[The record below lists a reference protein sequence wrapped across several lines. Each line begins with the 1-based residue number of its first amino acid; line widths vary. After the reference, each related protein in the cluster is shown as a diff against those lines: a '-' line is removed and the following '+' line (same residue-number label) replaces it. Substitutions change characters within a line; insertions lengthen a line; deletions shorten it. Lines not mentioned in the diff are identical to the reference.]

1 MTADPQTATRKAVRP
16 GLGPILEM
24 ESLRLA
30 YSVQGQPR
38 ETVRGVSFRIGRGE
52 AYGLVG
58 ESGCGKSTVAFSA
71 VDYLPDNVVRLGGR
85 VLLDGKDVMSLS
97 ANEKRLLRKSVVS
110 MVYQSAAAAL
120 NPTIQIGEQIAEVFR
135 IHGYSRQEADTMSA
149 DALRKVKISD
159 VDKVLGAYPHEL
171 SGGMQ
176 QRVIIAMAIA
186 ASPDLIILDEPT
198 TGLDATVEAEIL
210 DLLESLRREF
220 GVALLFISHN
230 LAVVAKLCDRVG
242 VLYAGRLVEE
252 ADARTLF
259 VAPRH
264 PYTASLL
271 RCVPQWDARKQT
283 GELATIPGFPPRA
296 GAIVS
301 GCVFADRCPLVEAR
315 CRAQQPIAE
324 TVGAGHS
331 TWCFRHDDVTEMSA
345 IGPECHDGAVDVAE
359 FINEPRIIELRNLNK
374 SYGKSSRR
382 VRVLSDVS
390 FSVHRGEVL
399 GVVGESGSGKSTLAK
414 VIVGLEPA
422 DAGSELSLMGTR
434 LAERVQDRSLDQTRA
449 IQMVFQDPGSSLNPK
464 SRVDQ
469 VFRRAATKTLG
480 LKGSDSGRYVHKI
493 ARHVHLDDIHIEA
506 RPDELSGGLKQRV
519 AIGRAIA
526 GKPQFIVCDEP
537 TSALDVSVQ
546 AAIINLL
553 VELQRTEGLSFI
565 FVSHDLGI
573 VRYISDRIMVL
584 YLGRVMEIG
593 PAEAVFSGPHHPY
606 TEALLSAA
614 PELDQDD
621 IGEERVRLHGEL
633 PTHASPPSGCVF
645 HTRCPRKLG
654 AICETEVPRK
664 QVDASGHEIT
674 CHIPMPNL
682 GRSRRS
688 ETRTAGTA
696 VPIAGKPSC

>member
-1 MTADPQTATRKAVRP
+1 MNADPNISARKPARS
-16 GLGPILEM
+16 GSGPILEV
-24 ESLRLA
+24 ENLRLA
-30 YSVQGQPR
+30 YRVQGQPR
-38 ETVRGVSFRIGRGE
+38 ETVRGVSFRIRRGE

-97 ANEKRLLRKSVVS
+97 ANERRLLRKSVVS
-110 MVYQSAAAAL
+110 MVYQSASAAL
-120 NPTIQIGEQIAEVFR
+120 NPTLRIGEQIAEVFR
-135 IHGYSRQEADTMSA
+135 VHGHSREAAATLSA
-149 DALRKVKISD
+149 DALRKVRISD
-159 VDKVLGAYPHEL
+159 IDKVLRAYPHEL

-176 QRVIIAMAIA
+176 QRVIIAMAVA
-186 ASPDLIILDEPT
+186 ASPELIILDEPT

-210 DLLESLRREF
+210 DLLESLRREY

-230 LAVVAKLCDRVG
+230 LAIVAKLCDRVG

-252 ADARTLF
+252 ADARSLF

-264 PYTASLL
+264 PYTSSLL
-271 RCVPQWDARKQT
+271 RCVPQWDARKQS

-296 GAIVS
+296 GAVVS
-301 GCVFADRCPLVEAR
+301 GCVFADRCPLVETR
-315 CRAQQPIAE
+315 CREQQPLAE

-331 TWCFRHDDVTEMSA
+331 TWCFRHR
-345 IGPECHDGAVDVAE
+345 DVATMTADGPDRLDDAATPD
-359 FINEPRIIELRNLNK
+359 FVNEPRMIEVKNLNK
-374 SYGKSSRR
+374 SYGDPGRR
-382 VRVLSDVS
+382 VRILSDVS

-422 DAGSELSLMGTR
+422 DEGSVLSLMGTQ
-434 LAERVQDRSLDQTRA
+434 LAERVQDRTPDQTRA
-449 IQMVFQDPGSSLNPK
+449 VQMVFQDPGSSLNPK
-464 SRVDQ
+464 NRVDQ
-469 VFRRAATKTLG
+469 IFRRAATKTLG
-480 LKGSDSGRYVHKI
+480 LKRSESRQHADKI
-493 ARHVHLDDIHIEA
+493 AHNVHLDDIHVEA
-506 RPDELSGGLKQRV
+506 RPHELSGGLKQRV

-526 GKPQFIVCDEP
+526 GKPQFVVCDEP

-553 VELQRTEGLSFI
+553 VELQRSEGLSFI

-584 YLGRVMEIG
+584 YLGRIMEIG

-614 PELDQDD
+614 PELGQTDPD
-621 IGEERVRLHGEL
+621 EERVRLRGEL
-633 PTHASPPSGCVF
+633 PKHALPPSGCVF

-654 AICETEVPRK
+654 TVCETEAPPR
-664 QVDASGHEIT
+664 QIDAAGHEIM

-682 GRSRRS
+682 GRNKRS
-688 ETRTAGTA
+688 EAKKAGLA
-696 VPIAGKPSC
+696 VSIAGK

>member
-1 MTADPQTATRKAVRP
+1 MTANPQTGIRRAARP
-16 GLGPILEM
+16 GSGPILEM
-24 ESLRLA
+24 ENLRLA

-52 AYGLVG
+52 SYGLVG

-85 VLLDGKDVMSLS
+85 VLLDGKDVMSLT
-97 ANEKRLLRKSVVS
+97 ANERRLLRKSVVS
-110 MVYQSAAAAL
+110 MVYQSASAAL
-120 NPTIQIGEQIAEVFR
+120 NPTIQIGDQIAEVFR
-135 IHGYSRQEADTMSA
+135 IHGHSREESGTMSA
-149 DALRKVKISD
+149 DALRKVRISD
-159 VDKVLGAYPHEL
+159 VDKVLRSYPHQL

-176 QRVIIAMAIA
+176 QRVVIAMAIA

-230 LAVVAKLCDRVG
+230 LAIVAKLCDRVG
-242 VLYAGRLVEE
+242 VLYAGKLVEE
-252 ADARTLF
+252 TDARTLF

-296 GAIVS
+296 GTAVT

-315 CRAQQPIAE
+315 CKEQQPPAE
-324 TVGAGHS
+324 MVGEGHS
-331 TWCFRHDDVTEMSA
+331 TWCFRHDDVATISA
-345 IGPECHDGAVDVAE
+345 SGPERHNGLGIAADFVS
-359 FINEPRIIELRNLNK
+359 EPRIIELKNLNK
-374 SYGKSSRR
+374 SYGDPSRS

-422 DAGSELSLMGTR
+422 DAGSELSLMGTP
-434 LAERVQDRSLDQTRA
+434 LAQRVQDRTRDQTRA

-469 VFRRAATKTLG
+469 IFRRAATKTLG
-480 LKGSDSGRYVHKI
+480 LKGSDSGHHVHKI
-493 ARHVHLDDIHIEA
+493 ARNVHLDDIHVEA

-584 YLGRVMEIG
+584 YLGRIMEIG

-614 PELDQDD
+614 PELEQDD
-621 IGEERVRLHGEL
+621 AREERVRLHGEL

-654 AICETEVPRK
+654 IICETDVPQR
-664 QVDASGHEIT
+664 QIDASGHEIM
-674 CHIPMPNL
+674 CHIPMRNL
-682 GRSRRS
+682 GRNKRS

-696 VPIAGKPSC
+696 APKG